1 MIIFIVAPP
10 RSGTTYLYNLIC
22 QEKIALYPS
31 NILKFFKFNLKLGF
45 LVQKIIKK
53 FLKSNFINNKIF
65 FGSTKGILSPA
76 EAGYIFRKFINLNN
90 NELYKDI
97 KKENIIKLVSFL
109 KNVKGKQKIIIKNF
123 YTIKYISYIDKLFPE
138 CKWIFINRNLEET
151 TKSFYKMRKTLKNK
165 QFPIIYIKNYQD
177 NIKSVKLNIKLF
189 KSIMKK
195 EKLKISKKNYIEINF
210 NSLIRNPVK
219 NIKLIKGLIKSDL

>member
-1 MIIFIVAPP
+1 
-10 RSGTTYLYNLIC
+10 
-22 QEKIALYPS
+22 
-31 NILKFFKFNLKLGF
+31 
-45 LVQKIIKK
+45 
-53 FLKSNFINNKIF
+53 
-65 FGSTKGILSPA
+65 
-76 EAGYIFRKFINLNN
+76 
-90 NELYKDI
+90 
-97 KKENIIKLVSFL
+97 
-109 KNVKGKQKIIIKNF
+109 
-123 YTIKYISYIDKLFPE
+123 
-138 CKWIFINRNLEET
+138 
-151 TKSFYKMRKTLKNK
+151 MRKTLKNK